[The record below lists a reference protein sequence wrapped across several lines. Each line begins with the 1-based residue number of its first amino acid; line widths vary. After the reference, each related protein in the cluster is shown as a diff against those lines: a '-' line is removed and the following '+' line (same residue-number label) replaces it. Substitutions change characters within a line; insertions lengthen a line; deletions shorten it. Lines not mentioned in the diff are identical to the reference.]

1 VAYPVTQ
8 GQYLDRVSGSGY
20 GAASGFL
27 GAFSRLS
34 ACTVVALSHAGG
46 GFGEKR
52 GDASIEWADRGQTGA
67 DDGHPDVYGGPKFRF
82 GVFGHTAAGD
92 IGVDDADDA
101 CNYDAGWRSEKMI
114 GWGI

>member
-20 GAASGFL
+20 GAASRFL
-27 GAFSRLS
+27 GAFRRLS

-46 GFGEKR
+46 GLGEKR
-52 GDASIEWADRGQTGA
+52 GDTSIEWADRGQTGA
-67 DDGHPDVYGGPKFRF
+67 DDGHADVYGGPEFRF
-82 GVFGHTAAGD
+82 GVLGHTATGN

-114 GWGI
+114 EWGI